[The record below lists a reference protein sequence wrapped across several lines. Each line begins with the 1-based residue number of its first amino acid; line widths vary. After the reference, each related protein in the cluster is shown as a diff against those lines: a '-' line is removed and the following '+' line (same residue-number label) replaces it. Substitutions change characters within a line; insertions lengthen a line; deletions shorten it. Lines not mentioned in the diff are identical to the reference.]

1 MLVTENVTIV
11 HGPPPDPLPQPPFVV
26 DEPASPELR
35 LLGYERGPL
44 AAETG
49 EPVAL
54 ALWWL
59 AAEPLPHMTV
69 NLSLLNETTGEN
81 RAFGTIQPFYNLY
94 PFATWTTPA
103 FVIDRQ
109 IVRIPDDLPSGDYR
123 LRLELAGNSQ
133 ETLYTADLGPLA
145 VSRTAR
151 VFEPPMLEYRLDAL
165 FGEEIALLGYN
176 LPAGEGDRLLELV
189 WQAAAQ
195 PTTDYTVFVHVL
207 NPDGICCV
215 WQSDA
220 MPRGGTYPTSRW
232 RPGEV
237 VTDPYEIALPEGLA
251 TGDYEIEVGLYVA
264 EMGER
269 LPVTSGK
276 ARENVV
282 RLQPLKVSD

>member
-1 MLVTENVTIV
+1 
-11 HGPPPDPLPQPPFVV
+11 
-26 DEPASPELR
+26 
-35 LLGYERGPL
+35 
-44 AAETG
+44 
-49 EPVAL
+49 
-54 ALWWL
+54 
-59 AAEPLPHMTV
+59 
-69 NLSLLNETTGEN
+69 
-81 RAFGTIQPFYNLY
+81 
-94 PFATWTTPA
+94 
-103 FVIDRQ
+103 
-109 IVRIPDDLPSGDYR
+109 
-123 LRLELAGNSQ
+123 
-133 ETLYTADLGPLA
+133 
-145 VSRTAR
+145 
-151 VFEPPMLEYRLDAL
+151 MLEYRLDAL

-195 PTTDYTVFVHVL
+195 PTADYTVFVHVL
-207 NPDGICCV
+207 NPDGTCCV

-237 VTDPYEIALPEGLA
+237 VTDIYEIALPEGLA